1 MNAMAPI
8 RPGGEGSR
16 LQGILAFVQDSE
28 SETMLRRVA
37 GQLALPNFDVRR
49 GGVDVAVKDLKAER
63 SPALLFIDVT
73 GIDRVLDAVQALSDV
88 CEPQLQVVV
97 IGATNDVGLYR
108 ALIRMGVADYL
119 FKPMTAELLEA
130 VIWRL
135 MSGTEREGQG
145 RLGKLVAVS
154 GARGGA
160 GASSIAANVASY
172 LADKASRRVCLLDL
186 DVTTG
191 AQAMLLGT
199 RPNAGLA
206 EALEVPGRVDDLFL
220 ERATISVSPRLDL
233 LASEMP
239 AGRVPVIT
247 SEAAEALLGRLQRNY
262 HYVVMDIPIA
272 VRELCAPLLAAVHA
286 QLLVTEATLL
296 GARDAGTRLNV
307 GGGQRI
313 VLVHNKA
320 GRPGDLSAE
329 DFATGLRRQPDATI
343 PFLPRV
349 FGSAINLGRPA
360 WQDEPRAETAIAI
373 LARELSGQ
381 PVRTEPIPAWKRLIG
396 LAP

>member
-1 MNAMAPI
+1 MNFMAPM
-8 RPGGEGSR
+8 RSGGESGR
-16 LQGILAFVQDSE
+16 LQGVLAFVVDAE

-37 GQLALPNFDVRR
+37 AQLALPNFDVRR
-49 GGVDVAVKDLKAER
+49 GGVDIAIKYLKAER

-97 IGATNDVGLYR
+97 IGASNDVGLYR
-108 ALIRMGVADYL
+108 GLMRMGVADYL

-135 MSGTEREGQG
+135 MNGTERVDQG

-154 GARGGA
+154 GARGGT

-172 LADKASRRVCLLDL
+172 LADKAARRVCVLDL
-186 DVTTG
+186 DVSTG

-220 ERATISVSPRLDL
+220 ERATIAVSPRLDL

-239 AGRVPVIT
+239 AGRVPMIT
-247 SEAAEALLGRLQRNY
+247 AEGAEEADLESGVGRGVDDAGSAFGGAFFAGERVLAAAVAHDDLAVVAGRIRRRRARAALLEARG
-262 HYVVMDIPIA
+262 M
-272 VRELCAPLLAAVHA
+272 LAISNQV
-286 QLLVTEATLL
+286 
-296 GARDAGTRLNV
+296 
-307 GGGQRI
+307 
-313 VLVHNKA
+313 
-320 GRPGDLSAE
+320 
-329 DFATGLRRQPDATI
+329 
-343 PFLPRV
+343 PR
-349 FGSAINLGRPA
+349 
-360 WQDEPRAETAIAI
+360 
-373 LARELSGQ
+373 
-381 PVRTEPIPAWKRLIG
+381 
-396 LAP
+396 

>member
-1 MNAMAPI
+1 MNFMAPM
-8 RPGGEGSR
+8 RSGGESGR
-16 LQGILAFVQDSE
+16 LQGVLAFVVDAE

-37 GQLALPNFDVRR
+37 AQLALPNFDVRR
-49 GGVDVAVKDLKAER
+49 GGVDIAIKYLKAER

-97 IGATNDVGLYR
+97 IGASNDVGLYR
-108 ALIRMGVADYL
+108 GLMRMGVADYL

-135 MSGTEREGQG
+135 MNGTERVDQG

-154 GARGGA
+154 GARGGT

-172 LADKASRRVCLLDL
+172 LADKAARRVCVLDL
-186 DVTTG
+186 DVSTG

-220 ERATISVSPRLDL
+220 ERATIAVSPRLDL

-239 AGRVPVIT
+239 AGRVPMIT
-247 SEAAEALLGRLQRNY
+247 AEGAEALLGRLQRSY

-272 VRELCAPLLAAVHA
+272 VRDLCAPLLAAVHA
-286 QLLVTEATLL
+286 HLLVTEANLL
-296 GARDAGTRLNV
+296 GARDAGARLNLAS
-307 GGGQRI
+307 GQRV

-320 GRPGDLSAE
+320 GRPGDLSTD
-329 DFATGLRRQPDATI
+329 DFSAGLRRPPDATI

-349 FGSAINLGRPA
+349 FGNAINLGRPA
-360 WQDEPRAETAIAI
+360 WHDEPRAETAIAI

-381 PVRTEPIPAWKRLIG
+381 PVQIEAVPTWKRLIG